1 MSRPAL
7 NLSEEFRQRGPWIT
21 RFIIDGQVLGGDYD
35 GNNWRTTAFLEL
47 YPDAKNILELGALEG
62 GQSLA
67 IASRRHVRRVVAVE
81 GRESNLDRAKF
92 VQSLVPHGSKVEFVH
107 ADLDHAD
114 LTADLIH
121 VGRFDAVLCCGIL
134 YHLTEPL
141 ALLRQCAGLS
151 PHLFLWTHYCERAET
166 TVAGIEGSWHN
177 EAGAADP
184 LSGLSARSFW
194 PTKPA
199 LFEMLSEAGYGPVSL
214 VREIPDHQHG
224 PAIAMTAIVPGD

>member
-1 MSRPAL
+1 MPRPAL

-47 YPDAKNILELGALEG
+47 YPDAKIILELGALEG

-67 IASRRHVRRVVAVE
+67 IASRPQVRRVVAVE
-81 GRESNLDRAKF
+81 GRESNINRARF
-92 VQSLVPHGSKVEFVH
+92 VQNLVPHGSKVEFIH

-114 LTADLIH
+114 LIH
-121 VGRFDAVLCCGIL
+121 LGRFDAVLCCGVL
-134 YHLTEPL
+134 YHLTEPW
-141 ALLRQCAGLS
+141 ALLRQCARLS
-151 PHLFLWTHYCERAET
+151 KHLFLWTHYCERAET
-166 TVAGIEGSWHN
+166 TVAGVEGSWYN

-199 LFEMLSEAGYGPVSL
+199 LFEMLSEAGYGSVSL
-214 VREIPDHQHG
+214 VREIPGHQHG
-224 PAIAMTAIVPGD
+224 PAIALTATVPDD